1 MGDYHEFTD
10 QYKVPVIAKLLHA
23 LPHYNIT
30 FHKINSTFRP
40 NDEIYLESLGI
51 LGSVPAALL
60 IVSLLGLLFY
70 LMTRC
75 CDRKPRPAHS
85 ITSLKVALSIVTVM
99 CCAAI
104 GLGLYGN
111 DDLHN
116 GLLEV
121 LTAGRKV
128 DNLVTTI
135 RNQTHILENTLT
147 NRIRPQ
153 LVELADIFDQP
164 VSNQTALSK
173 LFVSLNIV
181 QGNVTLATNAAS
193 DIRRPLMGISMTHFL
208 TRGDQWE
215 LIRWPGTVATLALLL
230 VLCAVLLVGVA
241 RHSRCALILFSVC
254 GLLAVTGSWLM
265 SGLYL
270 SSSVAVGDLCI
281 SPADFLVSTAPR
293 DLPTNVLLH
302 YTQCEPGHTNPF
314 TQRLR
319 ESQNSLNNAR
329 SAMATVMKISL
340 VLFKSSGLQPKLGAV
355 NADLNSSER
364 LLTQLTAL
372 VDCKAVH
379 HNFLAAARGLCEG
392 GLLGLVLMLIA
403 SFIAA
408 ILLTIMVWVDSHTW
422 IYIRKRNDY
431 AQVDE
436 PSYISHPAPQNHQQ
450 MMNAARTLPRN
461 HNGHFSPPVI
471 SGSHTLQHP
480 NKRQQHEMMAHA
492 HIQQNMRAMGTHTLG
507 RLPSHNHSP
516 THMTGPNNAAA
527 VAAAAAASSVPP
539 TTQAQVAQAQAQAQ
553 AQAHAHAQAQ
563 QQQQQQ
569 LGPQPIYCHHPH
581 QHPHAHPHAHPH
593 SHSAAVAAAVQHQ
606 HAIYH
611 QQQAQAQA
619 QAQQYGTYTT
629 AAAAHAHAQQHHL
642 PPPGQSQIYQQIPAH
657 LAGQLAPN
665 GNPHSIYQPLVAVSQ
680 GSIYVSN
687 LATMRRQNS
696 QGGPQI
702 PAHHHQ
708 ASVQAQPPPNPH
720 QQQQQQPNPHAH
732 QQQAPQQQQQQPPP
746 PSQQQQQQMLQHQLK
761 SPQQQQLQQLQ
772 QQQHQQPPE
781 AEVVPISTTMD
792 TAIYDRDKQI
802 YKCSTLRQ
810 GGKFDPKYKPSI
822 LNCPLPEIPKD
833 AEQPKVESIYQQQ
846 QQHQSQNYSKT
857 LQRPPMKLPPQMKAI
872 PPPRIGTPT
881 SPPPPT
887 AQVDAALQNGGGND
901 DAALPPPPM
910 EAQTHLGTSVDAT
923 PPKSRIQAANGKP
936 GNGLA
941 LHNGGGGVGGGGGGG
956 VGVGG
961 GNGGGAA
968 PSAGNAGTVLDDDD
982 DLPPPP
988 PAITDESN
996 YAVTEL

>member
-128 DNLVTTI
+128 DTMVTTI
-135 RNQTHILENTLT
+135 RNQTLILENTLT

-181 QGNVTLATNAAS
+181 QGNVTLATNAAN
-193 DIRRPLMGISMTHFL
+193 DIRRPLSGISMTHFL

-293 DLPTNVLLH
+293 DLPTNVLMH

-379 HNFLAAARGLCEG
+379 QNFLAAARGLCEG

-516 THMTGPNNAAA
+516 THMTGPNN
-527 VAAAAAASSVPP
+527 
-539 TTQAQVAQAQAQAQ
+539 
-553 AQAHAHAQAQ
+553 
-563 QQQQQQ
+563 
-569 LGPQPIYCHHPH
+569 GKY
-581 QHPHAHPHAHPH
+581 
-593 SHSAAVAAAVQHQ
+593 
-606 HAIYH
+606 
-611 QQQAQAQA
+611 
-619 QAQQYGTYTT
+619 
-629 AAAAHAHAQQHHL
+629 
-642 PPPGQSQIYQQIPAH
+642 
-657 LAGQLAPN
+657 
-665 GNPHSIYQPLVAVSQ
+665 
-680 GSIYVSN
+680 
-687 LATMRRQNS
+687 ATLS
-696 QGGPQI
+696 
-702 PAHHHQ
+702 
-708 ASVQAQPPPNPH
+708 
-720 QQQQQQPNPHAH
+720 
-732 QQQAPQQQQQQPPP
+732 
-746 PSQQQQQQMLQHQLK
+746 
-761 SPQQQQLQQLQ
+761 
-772 QQQHQQPPE
+772 
-781 AEVVPISTTMD
+781 
-792 TAIYDRDKQI
+792 KQ
-802 YKCSTLRQ
+802 C
-810 GGKFDPKYKPSI
+810 
-822 LNCPLPEIPKD
+822 
-833 AEQPKVESIYQQQ
+833 
-846 QQHQSQNYSKT
+846 KT
-857 LQRPPMKLPPQMKAI
+857 LEA
-872 PPPRIGTPT
+872 
-881 SPPPPT
+881 
-887 AQVDAALQNGGGND
+887 ND
-901 DAALPPPPM
+901 F
-910 EAQTHLGTSVDAT
+910 
-923 PPKSRIQAANGKP
+923 
-936 GNGLA
+936 
-941 LHNGGGGVGGGGGGG
+941 
-956 VGVGG
+956 
-961 GNGGGAA
+961 
-968 PSAGNAGTVLDDDD
+968 
-982 DLPPPP
+982 
-988 PAITDESN
+988 
-996 YAVTEL
+996 Y

>member
-480 NKRQQHEMMAHA
+480 SKRQQHEMMAHA

-527 VAAAAAASSVPP
+527 AAAASALAANMPP
-539 TTQAQVAQAQAQAQ
+539 TTQAQVQA
-553 AQAHAHAQAQ
+553 AQAHAQQQAQQQHQ

-569 LGPQPIYCHHPH
+569 QQQQMGGPQPIYCHHPH
-581 QHPHAHPHAHPH
+581 QHPHPHPHQHQHPH
-593 SHSAAVAAAVQHQ
+593 SHSAAAVAAAVQHQ

-629 AAAAHAHAQQHHL
+629 AAAAAAAAAHHAPHHL
-642 PPPGQSQIYQQIPAH
+642 PPGQSQIYQQIPAH
-657 LAGQLAPN
+657 LAPQLAAN

-696 QGGPQI
+696 QAGPQI
-702 PAHHHQ
+702 PAHHHPG
-708 ASVQAQPPPNPH
+708 AVPPPNPH
-720 QQQQQQPNPHAH
+720 QQQQHA
-732 QQQAPQQQQQQPPP
+732 QPPP
-746 PSQQQQQQMLQHQLK
+746 PSQQQQQLHQLK
-761 SPQQQQLQQLQ
+761 SPQQHQPHPQQ
-772 QQQHQQPPE
+772 QQQHQHPHPHPQQPE
-781 AEVVPISTTMD
+781 SDVVPISTAMD

-833 AEQPKVESIYQQQ
+833 AEQPKVESIYQQKQ
-846 QQHQSQNYSKT
+846 QAHHQNYSKT

-881 SPPPPT
+881 SPPPPS
-887 AQVDAALQNGGGND
+887 AQPTQMLSESGGAAVVGLQNGGPNNNSED
-901 DAALPPPPM
+901 TSLPPPPL
-910 EAQTHLGTSVDAT
+910 EAQTAHHVEAT
-923 PPKSRIQAANGKP
+923 PPKSRMGQAANGKA

-941 LHNGGGGVGGGGGGG
+941 LHNGGGSVATAAGVG
-956 VGVGG
+956 
-961 GNGGGAA
+961 
-968 PSAGNAGTVLDDDD
+968 STVDDDD

>member
-1 MGDYHEFTD
+1 MGDYHEYTD

-281 SPADFLVSTAPR
+281 SPAEFLVSTAPR

-480 NKRQQHEMMAHA
+480 SKRQQHEMMAHA
-492 HIQQNMRAMGTHTLG
+492 HIQQNMRAIGTHTLG

-516 THMTGPNNAAA
+516 THLTGPNNACTDPQRGA
-527 VAAAAAASSVPP
+527 PP
-539 TTQAQVAQAQAQAQ
+539 TTQ
-553 AQAHAHAQAQ
+553 HQ
-563 QQQQQQ
+563 QQQQQTQQQQQQQPPPQQQPQLQQQQQ

-581 QHPHAHPHAHPH
+581 QHPHAHPH

-611 QQQAQAQA
+611 QQHQQQ
-619 QAQQYGTYTT
+619 QQQQQQYGTYTT
-629 AAAAHAHAQQHHL
+629 AAAHHAQHHMAGA
-642 PPPGQSQIYQQIPAH
+642 PPQQSQIYQQIPAH
-657 LAGQLAPN
+657 LAQVAPN

-702 PAHHHQ
+702 PAH
-708 ASVQAQPPPNPH
+708 N
-720 QQQQQQPNPHAH
+720 QQQSQQTH
-732 QQQAPQQQQQQPPP
+732 QQQQPPP
-746 PSQQQQQQMLQHQLK
+746 PSQQQQLVA
-761 SPQQQQLQQLQ
+761 SAA
-772 QQQHQQPPE
+772 QQQHQQHQLYQHQLQH
-781 AEVVPISTTMD
+781 ADSTGLDIHVPSTTSSSGMID

-810 GGKFDPKYKPSI
+810 GGKFDSKYKPSI

-846 QQHQSQNYSKT
+846 QQAQHQQHAPQNYSKT

-881 SPPPPT
+881 TPPPPV
-887 AQVDAALQNGGGND
+887 QVAVSTG
-901 DAALPPPPM
+901 
-910 EAQTHLGTSVDAT
+910 SVT
-923 PPKSRIQAANGKP
+923 EN
-936 GNGLA
+936 A
-941 LHNGGGGVGGGGGGG
+941 LHNGGD
-956 VGVGG
+956 
-961 GNGGGAA
+961 NGG
-968 PSAGNAGTVLDDDD
+968 SAGEDSTLPPPPLEVTQTQAHQSTDVTPPKVRSAVAGANGKATLNNGVAMHNGMDDDD

-988 PAITDESN
+988 PAISDESN

>member
-1 MGDYHEFTD
+1 MGDYHHEYTD
-10 QYKVPVIAKLLHA
+10 QYRVPVIAKLLHA

-40 NDEIYLESLGI
+40 HDEIYLESLGI
-51 LGSVPAALL
+51 LGSVPAAFL
-60 IVSLLGLLFY
+60 IISLLGLLLY

-135 RNQTHILENTLT
+135 RNQTHILENTLK

-164 VSNQTALSK
+164 VSNQTALSI

-181 QGNVTLATNAAS
+181 QGNVTLATNAAG
-193 DIRRPLMGISMTHFL
+193 DIRRPLLGISMTHFL
-208 TRGDQWE
+208 SRGDQWE

-270 SSSVAVGDLCI
+270 SSSVAVGDLCMN
-281 SPADFLVSTAPR
+281 PADFLVATSPR

-372 VDCKAVH
+372 VDCKVVH

-408 ILLTIMVWVDSHTW
+408 LLLTIMVWVDSHTW

-480 NKRQQHEMMAHA
+480 SKRQQQQQHEMMAHA
-492 HIQQNMRAMGTHTLG
+492 HMQQNMRAMGTHTLG

-516 THMTGPNNAAA
+516 THMTGPNNACSDPARSQPSLQQQQ
-527 VAAAAAASSVPP
+527 AAAAAA
-539 TTQAQVAQAQAQAQ
+539 A
-553 AQAHAHAQAQ
+553 AQ
-563 QQQQQQ
+563 QAALTPQQVQQ
-569 LGPQPIYCHHPH
+569 LAGGQPIYCHHPH
-581 QHPHAHPHAHPH
+581 PH
-593 SHSAAVAAAVQHQ
+593 SHAAVAAAVQHQ

-611 QQQAQAQA
+611 QQQAAA
-619 QAQQYGTYTT
+619 AAAAQQYGTYGT
-629 AAAAHAHAQQHHL
+629 AAHTPPHHL
-642 PPPGQSQIYQQIPAH
+642 TAGGQQGQIYQQIPAH
-657 LAGQLAPN
+657 IAALQPN
-665 GNPHSIYQPLVAVSQ
+665 GNQHSIYQPLVAVSQ

-687 LATMRRQNS
+687 MATMRRQNT
-696 QGGPQI
+696 QGAHPQI
-702 PAHHHQ
+702 PAHH
-708 ASVQAQPPPNPH
+708 VPPH
-720 QQQQQQPNPHAH
+720 QP
-732 QQQAPQQQQQQPPP
+732 QQPPP
-746 PSQQQQQQMLQHQLK
+746 PIHQPHNQIK
-761 SPQQQQLQQLQ
+761 SPQDGLR
-772 QQQHQQPPE
+772 HR
-781 AEVVPISTTMD
+781 EVPATSGMD
-792 TAIYDRDKQI
+792 TAIYDRDKGV

-833 AEQPKVESIYQQQ
+833 ADPPKVASIYEQQ
-846 QQHQSQNYSKT
+846 QNYSKT

-881 SPPPPT
+881 SSPPPNT
-887 AQVDAALQNGGGND
+887 NSHNESQHAGGGQQQQQQQQMPNGIVPTGGDNRQMND
-901 DAALPPPPM
+901 DSSLPLPPPPL
-910 EAQTHLGTSVDAT
+910 EATTDVGNMIAM
-923 PPKSRIQAANGKP
+923 G
-936 GNGLA
+936 GNGS
-941 LHNGGGGVGGGGGGG
+941 GGGGGGG
-956 VGVGG
+956 GGCIVGIHSPPKPGHGFNNNNNNINSKSNISNNGVNNGICSSNNSNNSGG
-961 GNGGGAA
+961 SSSNASSSNNSGGSAATLPLHNGS
-968 PSAGNAGTVLDDDD
+968 SANNMNDDD

-988 PAITDESN
+988 PPAITDDSN

>member
-1 MGDYHEFTD
+1 MGDYHEYTD

-60 IVSLLGLLFY
+60 IVSLLGLLLY

-128 DNLVTTI
+128 DTLVTTV
-135 RNQTHILENTLT
+135 RNQTLILENTLK

-164 VSNQTALSK
+164 VTNSTALSI

-193 DIRRPLMGISMTHFL
+193 DIRRPLTSVTMTKFL
-208 TRGDQWE
+208 SEGDKME

-281 SPADFLVSTAPR
+281 SPADFLVSVAPR

-372 VDCKAVH
+372 VDCKTVH
-379 HNFLAAARGLCEG
+379 HNFLAASRGLCEG

-450 MMNAARTLPRN
+450 MLNASRTLPRN

-480 NKRQQHEMMAHA
+480 SKRQQHEMMAHV
-492 HIQQNMRAMGTHTLG
+492 HMQQNMRAMGTHTLG

-516 THMTGPNNAAA
+516 THLTGPNN
-527 VAAAAAASSVPP
+527 VCSDPNRSQ
-539 TTQAQVAQAQAQAQ
+539 QATS
-553 AQAHAHAQAQ
+553 Q
-563 QQQQQQ
+563 QQQQSQMA
-569 LGPQPIYCHHPH
+569 PQPIYCHHPH
-581 QHPHAHPHAHPH
+581 PHPH
-593 SHSAAVAAAVQHQ
+593 SHEAAAAVAAAQHQ

-611 QQQAQAQA
+611 QQQQ
-619 QAQQYGTYTT
+619 QQYGTYST
-629 AAAAHAHAQQHHL
+629 AAHGQHHL
-642 PPPGQSQIYQQIPAH
+642 VAAGPHGQQSQIYQQIPPH
-657 LAGQLAPN
+657 MGQMSQN
-665 GNPHSIYQPLVAVSQ
+665 GGQANPHSIYQPLVAVSQ

-696 QGGPQI
+696 QQSNAGHPQI
-702 PAHHHQ
+702 PGHHGM
-708 ASVQAQPPPNPH
+708 
-720 QQQQQQPNPHAH
+720 
-732 QQQAPQQQQQQPPP
+732 
-746 PSQQQQQQMLQHQLK
+746 SQQQGGGRMLPTSHHQSISVK
-761 SPQQQQLQQLQ
+761 SPQDGMRD
-772 QQQHQQPPE
+772 PSRSE
-781 AEVVPISTTMD
+781 AMD
-792 TAIYDRDKQI
+792 TAIYDREKGI

-833 AEQPKVESIYQQQ
+833 ADPPSVESIYEKQRQQQ
-846 QQHQSQNYSKT
+846 QQNYSKT

-872 PPPRIGTPT
+872 PPPRVGTPN
-881 SPPPPT
+881 SPPPPPENT
-887 AQVDAALQNGGGND
+887 DNNGGNMPKPYSHQNGGNTLNMGGGVIDTSSGASTNTTNTNTTTNVSDTNRQMNND
-901 DAALPPPPM
+901 ASLPPPPPLDTPEDSGPKTNNIM
-910 EAQTHLGTSVDAT
+910 HHNNNSTNKNNPAQHMNDE
-923 PPKSRIQAANGKP
+923 
-936 GNGLA
+936 
-941 LHNGGGGVGGGGGGG
+941 
-956 VGVGG
+956 
-961 GNGGGAA
+961 
-968 PSAGNAGTVLDDDD
+968 D

-988 PAITDESN
+988 PPPAMNDDSN

>member
-480 NKRQQHEMMAHA
+480 SKRQQHEMMAHA

-516 THMTGPNNAAA
+516 THMTAAA
-527 VAAAAAASSVPP
+527 VAAAANAAANMPP
-539 TTQAQVAQAQAQAQ
+539 TTQAAQQQQ
-553 AQAHAHAQAQ
+553 QQQQQAQ

-569 LGPQPIYCHHPH
+569 QAQQQLGGPQPIYCHHPH
-581 QHPHAHPHAHPH
+581 QHPHPHPHQHPH
-593 SHSAAVAAAVQHQ
+593 SHSAAAVAAAVQHQ

-611 QQQAQAQA
+611 QQQAQQ
-619 QAQQYGTYTT
+619 QQYGTYTT
-629 AAAAHAHAQQHHL
+629 AAHHAPHHL
-642 PPPGQSQIYQQIPAH
+642 GPGQSQIYQQIPAH
-657 LAGQLAPN
+657 LAPQLAAAAAAN

-702 PAHHHQ
+702 PAHQHPPSLHQ
-708 ASVQAQPPPNPH
+708 
-720 QQQQQQPNPHAH
+720 
-732 QQQAPQQQQQQPPP
+732 QQQQQQPPP
-746 PSQQQQQQMLQHQLK
+746 PSQQQQQLHQLK
-761 SPQQQQLQQLQ
+761 SPQQHQPHMQQQHQQQQQHHQQ
-772 QQQHQQPPE
+772 QQQHQQQHHQQQQQQNE
-781 AEVVPISTTMD
+781 SDVIPISTAID
-792 TAIYDRDKQI
+792 GAIYDRDKQI

-833 AEQPKVESIYQQQ
+833 AEQPKVESIYEQRQQA
-846 QQHQSQNYSKT
+846 HHQNYSKT

-881 SPPPPT
+881 SPPPPV
-887 AQVDAALQNGGGND
+887 AQPLSEANGGVPSGLQNGGGGGGGNANED
-901 DAALPPPPM
+901 TSLPPPPL
-910 EAQTHLGTSVDAT
+910 EAQAEAT
-923 PPKSRIQAANGKP
+923 KGRMGPGPGGPAANGKV
-936 GNGLA
+936 
-941 LHNGGGGVGGGGGGG
+941 LHNGGGGGGGG
-956 VGVGG
+956 VVGG
-961 GNGGGAA
+961 GGGGA
-968 PSAGNAGTVLDDDD
+968 VDDDD